1 MDEILKLLKENNEM
15 LKEILVFLR
24 YFQENDDMRQFS
36 INVAADLFVEMLE
49 NNPELKDKI
58 MPCRMKNL
66 TVRIILILNEYGKEI

>member
-24 YFQENDDMRQFS
+24 YFQENDDMGQFS

-58 MPCRMKNL
+58 
-66 TVRIILILNEYGKEI
+66 LNSFKA

>member
-1 MDEILKLLKENNEM
+1 MEEMLKLLKENNEM

-58 MPCRMKNL
+58 INNFRQ
-66 TVRIILILNEYGKEI
+66 

>member
-36 INVAADLFVEMLE
+36 INVAADLFVEMPE

-58 MPCRMKNL
+58 INSFKA
-66 TVRIILILNEYGKEI
+66 

>member
-49 NNPELKDKI
+49 NNSELKDKI
-58 MPCRMKNL
+58 INSFKA
-66 TVRIILILNEYGKEI
+66 

>member
-1 MDEILKLLKENNEM
+1 MGEILKLLKENNEM

-49 NNPELKDKI
+49 NNPELKYKI
-58 MPCRMKNL
+58 IDSFKP
-66 TVRIILILNEYGKEI
+66 

>member
-1 MDEILKLLKENNEM
+1 MNEILKLLKENNEM

-58 MPCRMKNL
+58 INSIKA
-66 TVRIILILNEYGKEI
+66 

>member
-58 MPCRMKNL
+58 MSCRMKNL

>member
-36 INVAADLFVEMLE
+36 INVAADLFVEMFE

-58 MPCRMKNL
+58 INSFKS
-66 TVRIILILNEYGKEI
+66 

>member
-1 MDEILKLLKENNEM
+1 MNEILKLLKENNEM

-24 YFQENDDMRQFS
+24 HFQENDDMRQFN

-58 MPCRMKNL
+58 INSFKA
-66 TVRIILILNEYGKEI
+66 

>member
-1 MDEILKLLKENNEM
+1 MHEILKLLKENNEM

-58 MPCRMKNL
+58 INSFKA
-66 TVRIILILNEYGKEI
+66 

>member
-36 INVAADLFVEMLE
+36 INVAVDLFVEMLE

-58 MPCRMKNL
+58 INSFKA
-66 TVRIILILNEYGKEI
+66 

>member
-24 YFQENDDMRQFS
+24 YFQENDDIRQFS

-49 NNPELKDKI
+49 TVSYTH
-58 MPCRMKNL
+58 L
-66 TVRIILILNEYGKEI
+66 TLPTKA

>member
-15 LKEILVFLR
+15 LKEILVFLKH
-24 YFQENDDMRQFS
+24 FQENDDMRQFS

-58 MPCRMKNL
+58 INSFKS
-66 TVRIILILNEYGKEI
+66 

>member
-24 YFQENDDMRQFS
+24 YFQENDDMKQFS

-49 NNPELKDKI
+49 NNSELKDKI
-58 MPCRMKNL
+58 INSFKA
-66 TVRIILILNEYGKEI
+66 

>member
-1 MDEILKLLKENNEM
+1 MGEILKLLRENNEM

-49 NNPELKDKI
+49 DNPDLKDKI
-58 MPCRMKNL
+58 INNFKQ
-66 TVRIILILNEYGKEI
+66 